1 MMAQNKTA
9 RKGLSF
15 GIFLFVLMVI
25 LNQCVFAEDQLL
37 PGDSIK
43 VTLIELGSVR
53 CIPCKMMQPILAEI
67 KEEYKGR
74 IEVIFYDVWTKE
86 GRPYGN
92 KYNVVA
98 IPTQVFL
105 DKDGKEYF
113 RHQGFF
119 PKEEIKEILKQGGVK

>member
-1 MMAQNKTA
+1 MMDQNKTA

-15 GIFLFVLMVI
+15 GISLFVLMVI
-25 LNQCVFAEDQLL
+25 FNQDLFAQDQT
-37 PGDSIK
+37 PPEDSIR

-53 CIPCKMMQPILAEI
+53 CIPCKMMQPVLTDI

-74 IEVIFYDVWTKE
+74 VEVIFYDVWTKE
-86 GRPYGN
+86 GRQYGN
-92 KYNVVA
+92 KYNVVT

-113 RHQGFF
+113 RHQGFS